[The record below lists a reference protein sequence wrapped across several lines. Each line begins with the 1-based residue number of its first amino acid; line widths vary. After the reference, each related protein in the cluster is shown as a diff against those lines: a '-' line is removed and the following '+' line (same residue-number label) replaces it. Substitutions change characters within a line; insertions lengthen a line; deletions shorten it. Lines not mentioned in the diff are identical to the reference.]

1 MLKSVIIEHMAQ
13 MAETR
18 SFLLLLFRPGN
29 EAKWNIVM
37 QARWACHVCLVN
49 WIECFKWQCE
59 SRVLK
64 VVGDVIVQAS
74 WACEV
79 VCALVSLTKE
89 VSTSVKLEIS
99 QDTNCGWWD
108 IMVQANWACDVRHVY
123 RWLRR
128 RETAL
133 LGWGQNFK
141 KVAGWCSVK
150 VLFIQE
156 SLGSPVWTILV
167 YWWIF
172 LSISNSGSLQW
183 ILMFVWAQL

>member
-1 MLKSVIIEHMAQ
+1 MALIFLSSGGGREAVAPFSKEKTCATLPLHSLYTSPTCVHMLKSVIIEHMAQ

-49 WIECFKWQCE
+49 LIECFKWQCE

-74 WACEV
+74 WACDV
-79 VCALVSLTKE
+79 VCTLVPLTKE

-99 QDTNCGWWD
+99 QDTNCGW
-108 IMVQANWACDVRHVY
+108 
-123 RWLRR
+123 
-128 RETAL
+128 
-133 LGWGQNFK
+133 
-141 KVAGWCSVK
+141 
-150 VLFIQE
+150 
-156 SLGSPVWTILV
+156 
-167 YWWIF
+167 
-172 LSISNSGSLQW
+172 
-183 ILMFVWAQL
+183 